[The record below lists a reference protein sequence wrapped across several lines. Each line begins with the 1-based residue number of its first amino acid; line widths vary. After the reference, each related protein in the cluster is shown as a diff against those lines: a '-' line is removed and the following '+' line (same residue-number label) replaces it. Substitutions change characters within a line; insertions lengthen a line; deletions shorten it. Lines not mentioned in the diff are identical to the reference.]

1 MSVNLAKNLKA
12 QTIEEVIENTI
23 EAIESCKRD
32 LTEIALATQQDSDD
46 IVIRLSKIK
55 QETLEIIEQV
65 EELAVREKTARL
77 RLLTVSKN
85 LKNYGEDDIKVA
97 YEKASDLQAKLS
109 LLKAREKDLIALRTQ
124 LEYKF
129 VKNKENL
136 LKAEKA
142 NMHINIALEY
152 LQINVDEKPESPRE
166 NLGAKIITAQ
176 EKERMRVAREIHD
189 GPAQA
194 MANIIIRAEYCERLF
209 DKDIGEAKKELRSL
223 KEQIREDLR
232 DIRKIIYNLR
242 PMTLDDLGL
251 LPTVKRMID
260 ELNEKQHE
268 VAISF
273 STQGLDQRMPAPQEV
288 AIFRII
294 QEALNNIFKHA
305 DASQAQV
312 SIKRQGQ
319 DVLIEIADNGRGF
332 IYNPDELGR
341 DAEGYGLLGMLERCD
356 LVGAQMEVQTAPGQ
370 GTKIKVK
377 INIDGG
383 KL

>member
-1 MSVNLAKNLKA
+1 MALNPAKNLKA
-12 QTIEEVIENTI
+12 QTIEEVIENTV

-32 LTEIALATQQDSDD
+32 LNEIALTTQQDSDD

-55 QETLEIIEQV
+55 QETLEIIEEV
-65 EELAVREKTARL
+65 EELAIREKTARL

-85 LKNYGEDDIKVA
+85 LKSYGEEDIKTA
-97 YEKASDLQAKLS
+97 YEKASDLQAKLG

-129 VKNKENL
+129 VKNKESL

-152 LQINVDEKPESPRE
+152 LQIDVDEKPESPRE

-194 MANIIIRAEYCERLF
+194 LANIIIRAEYCERLF
-209 DKDIGEAKKELRSL
+209 DKDIGQAKKELHSL

-251 LPTVKRMID
+251 LPTVKRLID

-273 STQGLDQRMPAPQEV
+273 SRSGLDQRMPAPLEIAV
-288 AIFRII
+288 FRII
-294 QEALNNIFKHA
+294 QEALNNVFKHA
-305 DASQAQV
+305 EASQAQV
-312 SIKRQGQ
+312 SIERKGQ
-319 DVLIEIADNGRGF
+319 EVHIEVSDNGKGF
-332 IYNPDELGR
+332 AYNQDELGR
-341 DAEGYGLLGMLERCD
+341 DAEGYGLLGMQERCD
-356 LVGAQMEVQTAPGQ
+356 LVGGKMEIQTAPGQ

-377 INIDGG
+377 INKDGG

>member
-1 MSVNLAKNLKA
+1 MSRNLSINPKA

-23 EAIESCKRD
+23 EAVESCKRD

-55 QETLEIIEQV
+55 QETVEIIDQV
-65 EELAVREKTARL
+65 DDLIIKEKNARH

-85 LKNYGEDDIKVA
+85 LKTYAEKDIKLA
-97 YEKASDLQAKLS
+97 YEKASDLQAKLR
-109 LLKAREKDLIALRTQ
+109 LLKAREKDLIALRTE

-129 VKNKENL
+129 LKNKESL

-152 LQINVDEKPESPRE
+152 LQIDIDEKPESPRE

-194 MANIIIRAEYCERLF
+194 LANVIIRAEYCERLF
-209 DKDIGEAKKELRSL
+209 DKNIDQAKKELHSL

-251 LPTVKRMID
+251 LPTVKRMVD
-260 ELNEKQHE
+260 ELNERQTQL
-268 VAISF
+268 AISF
-273 STQGLDQRMPAPQEV
+273 TASGLDQRMPASVEV

-294 QEALNNIFKHA
+294 QEALNNIFKHSE
-305 DASQAQV
+305 ASRAQV
-312 SIKRQGQ
+312 SIDRKENE
-319 DVLIEIADNGRGF
+319 VFIEVSDNGMGF
-332 IYNPDELGR
+332 DYKIDELGK
-341 DAEGYGLLGMLERCD
+341 DFEGYGLLGMLERCD
-356 LVGAQMEVQTAPGQ
+356 LIGGEMEINSSPGK
-370 GTKIKVK
+370 GTRIEVK
-377 INIDGG
+377 IDLEGG
-383 KL
+383 KS